1 MSFGCGVTAAKLA
14 APGAPRSKNSI
25 PYDKACEEFGDE
37 RASVSDN
44 LDASRSHLNTYSFP
58 EGCGTSGAA
67 LADWFV
73 KQRDEYSAKRQK
85 EGGRKLSA
93 LAPVGGAFIIT
104 PDEEEVATWDARRR
118 KKFIKDALESLGVWM
133 GYGKEHKPDAYA
145 VHVDE
150 GAMFE
155 RGLTRADELGDEGL
169 HIHVADRMLTED
181 GRYLS
186 RETMSPG
193 RIREMHRVFVRE
205 MKSRGWDITE
215 HKSAAQHKRDGDEV
229 LPAGMSANKFKRV
242 RKWEAKKK
250 RELESEREGLDADKS
265 QLATDQA
272 TLAEGQSQ
280 LAEDQATL
288 AEGQSQL
295 ADDREA
301 LESDRKQFES
311 DRTKLDD
318 DREQLGLDR
327 QALEDAQARL
337 KADEDAHAMR
347 VMRSHRALNRARAAN
362 AIDREGWEPP
372 TTAKL
377 FMPAQLSGNAL
388 ALWKL
393 VYEGDGSGLTGDWA
407 DLSQYEDENGE
418 LDVEE
423 ARALLDTAM
432 TGALGGDAKGCA
444 VTSAEGAWWVTD
456 VPESARD
463 ELYESDRAEAIR
475 RYARDVLEPRLLV
488 LNERGEDVNEPQ
500 QGVEGT
506 SDLIAQ
512 CIRQL
517 EVDNKALDERK
528 QTFKREAVA
537 HEVGYFPAVDAEG
550 KDTIIALSVT
560 DKGRADLTNPET
572 RIETANRLLL
582 NIRETHP
589 VGTQAKDGRTV
600 TGEFVP
606 GYLFRE
612 AAAAEREREAEQV
625 VSEARAVVDASR
637 RHDAE
642 VEDWWADA
650 KRTLRK
656 SAQQLAKDVHRFL
669 GKAARQF
676 QSSRSDL
683 VRGIGETFA
692 KAAYQWGI
700 HISSAGAFAN
710 NPALAQ
716 IFDDDDHDEWRR
728 VEEAKPASLDDE
740 LMGVFD
746 EMHGHKSSTGKARA
760 NAQTVQAQRVSF
772 AERWGVD
779 IDDVDTTPSTAD
791 YDEPDF

>member
-14 APGAPRSKNSI
+14 APGTPRSKNSI

-44 LDASRSHLNTYSFP
+44 LDTSRSHMNTYSFP

-73 KQRDEYSAKRQK
+73 QKRDEYSAKRQA

-104 PDEEEVATWDARRR
+104 PDEEEVATWDA
-118 KKFIKDALESLGVWM
+118 KKREKFVKDALKSLGKWI
-133 GYGKEHKPDAYA
+133 GYGEKHEPDAYA

-150 GAMFE
+150 GAMAE
-155 RGLTRADELGDEGL
+155 RGLTRSDELGDCGL

-205 MKSRGWDITE
+205 MKSRDWDITE
-215 HKSAAQHKRDGDEV
+215 HKSAAQHKRDGDEM

-242 RKWEAKKK
+242 RKWETKKK
-250 RELESEREGLDADKS
+250 RELQAEREGLD
-265 QLATDQA
+265 TDR
-272 TLAEGQSQ
+272 SQ

-288 AEGQSQL
+288 A
-295 ADDREA
+295 DDQAA
-301 LESDRKQFES
+301 LESDREQLDS

-347 VMRSHRALNRARAAN
+347 VVRSHRALNRARAAN

-377 FMPAQLSGNAL
+377 FTPAQLSGNAL

-407 DLSQYEDENGE
+407 DLSRYEDESGE
-418 LDVEE
+418 LDVEQ

-456 VPESARD
+456 VPASARD
-463 ELYESDRAEAIR
+463 ELYESDRAQAVR
-475 RYARDVLEPRLLV
+475 RYARDELQPRLLV

-500 QGVEGT
+500 QGVEGK
-506 SDLIAQ
+506 SSLVVQ
-512 CIRQL
+512 CIKKL
-517 EVDNKALDERK
+517 EVDQRSLDR
-528 QTFKREAVA
+528 A
-537 HEVGYFPAVDAEG
+537 HRDAAG
-550 KDTIIALSVT
+550 V
-560 DKGRADLTNPET
+560 R
-572 RIETANRLLL
+572 R
-582 NIRETHP
+582 
-589 VGTQAKDGRTV
+589 
-600 TGEFVP
+600 
-606 GYLFRE
+606 
-612 AAAAEREREAEQV
+612 AAERDAADIRASAERDAADTRAD
-625 VSEARAVVDASR
+625 ARAKAY
-637 RHDAE
+637 AE
-642 VEDWWADA
+642 A
-650 KRTLRK
+650 KEEAGGLIN
-656 SAQQLAKDVHRFL
+656 QFL
-669 GKAARQF
+669 GGVVGRASSIAYHVLGYMRREMNLGPAFDAAAKTCMDVLNEL
-676 QSSRSDL
+676 SNED
-683 VRGIGETFA
+683 VRDA
-692 KAAYQWGI
+692 QWGADPKTSNTNRI
-700 HISSAGAFAN
+700 QRGVAKFFRQAFSTRA
-710 NPALAQ
+710 
-716 IFDDDDHDEWRR
+716 DEILRDR
-728 VEEAKPASLDDE
+728 TGTGTMHEEP
-740 LMGVFD
+740 
-746 EMHGHKSSTGKARA
+746 
-760 NAQTVQAQRVSF
+760 QRN
-772 AERWGVD
+772 ERQYGD
-779 IDDVDTTPSTAD
+779 
-791 YDEPDF
+791 

>member
-44 LDASRSHLNTYSFP
+44 LDTARSHMNTYSFP

-73 KQRDEYSAKRQK
+73 QQRDEYSAKRQAK
-85 EGGRKLSA
+85 GGRKLSA

-104 PDEEEVATWDARRR
+104 PDEEEVATWDAPKRE
-118 KKFIKDALESLGVWM
+118 KFVKDALKSLGKWM
-133 GYGKEHKPDAYA
+133 GHGEKHEPDAYA

-150 GAMFE
+150 GAMAE
-155 RGLTRADELGDEGL
+155 RGLTRSDELGDCGL

-242 RKWEAKKK
+242 RKWETKKK
-250 RELESEREGLDADKS
+250 RELQAEREGLDADKS
-265 QLATDQA
+265 QLA
-272 TLAEGQSQ
+272 
-280 LAEDQATL
+280 EDQATL
-288 AEGQSQL
+288 AEDQSQL

-301 LESDRKQFES
+301 LES

-337 KADEDAHAMR
+337 RADEDAHAMR

-377 FMPAQLSGNAL
+377 FTPAQLSGNAL

-407 DLSQYEDENGE
+407 DLSRYEDESGE
-418 LDVEE
+418 LDVEQ

-456 VPESARD
+456 VPASVRD
-463 ELYESDRAEAIR
+463 ELYESDRAQAVR
-475 RYARDVLEPRLLV
+475 RYARDVLQPRLLV

-500 QGVEGT
+500 QGVEGK
-506 SDLIAQ
+506 SSLVVQ
-512 CIRQL
+512 CIQQL
-517 EVDNKALDERK
+517 EVDQRSLDERAAELRVRETELDERSANLD
-528 QTFKREAVA
+528 QELAEKRRELRLAKT
-537 HEVGYFPAVDAEG
+537 ELD
-550 KDTIIALSVT
+550 
-560 DKGRADLTNPET
+560 R
-572 RIETANRLLL
+572 ANRDAASV
-582 NIRETHP
+582 R
-589 VGTQAKDGRTV
+589 
-600 TGEFVP
+600 
-606 GYLFRE
+606 
-612 AAAAEREREAEQV
+612 AAAERDATDIRTLAERDAADTRAD
-625 VSEARAVVDASR
+625 ARAKAY
-637 RHDAE
+637 AE
-642 VEDWWADA
+642 A
-650 KRTLRK
+650 KEEAGGLIE
-656 SAQQLAKDVHRFL
+656 RFL
-669 GKAARQF
+669 GGVVGRASSIAYHVLGYMRREMNLGPTFDAAAKTCMDVLNELSNEDVRDAQWGADPKTSNTNRIQRGVAKFFRKAFNSRADEILRDRTAAGTMHEASRNNERQF
-676 QSSRSDL
+676 GD
-683 VRGIGETFA
+683 
-692 KAAYQWGI
+692 
-700 HISSAGAFAN
+700 
-710 NPALAQ
+710 
-716 IFDDDDHDEWRR
+716 
-728 VEEAKPASLDDE
+728 
-740 LMGVFD
+740 
-746 EMHGHKSSTGKARA
+746 
-760 NAQTVQAQRVSF
+760 
-772 AERWGVD
+772 
-779 IDDVDTTPSTAD
+779 
-791 YDEPDF
+791 

>member
-44 LDASRSHLNTYSFP
+44 LDTARSHMNTYSFP

-73 KQRDEYSAKRQK
+73 QQRDEYSAKRQAK
-85 EGGRKLSA
+85 GGRKLSA

-104 PDEEEVATWDARRR
+104 PDEEEVATWDAPKRE
-118 KKFIKDALESLGVWM
+118 KFVKDALKSLGKWM
-133 GYGKEHKPDAYA
+133 GHGEKHEPDAYA

-150 GAMFE
+150 GAMAE
-155 RGLTRADELGDEGL
+155 RGLTRSDELGDCGL

-242 RKWEAKKK
+242 RKWETKKK
-250 RELESEREGLDADKS
+250 RELQAEREGLDADKS
-265 QLATDQA
+265 QLA
-272 TLAEGQSQ
+272 
-280 LAEDQATL
+280 EDQATL
-288 AEGQSQL
+288 AEDQSQL

-301 LESDRKQFES
+301 LES

-337 KADEDAHAMR
+337 RADEDAHAMR

-377 FMPAQLSGNAL
+377 FTPAQLSGNAL

-407 DLSQYEDENGE
+407 DLSRYEDESGE
-418 LDVEE
+418 LDVEQ
-423 ARALLDTAM
+423 ARALRDTAM

-456 VPESARD
+456 VPASVRD
-463 ELYESDRAEAIR
+463 ELYESDRAQAVR
-475 RYARDVLEPRLLV
+475 RYARDVLQPRLLV

-500 QGVEGT
+500 QGVEGK
-506 SDLIAQ
+506 SSLVVQ
-512 CIRQL
+512 CIQQL
-517 EVDNKALDERK
+517 EVDQRSLDERAAELRVRETELDERSANLD
-528 QTFKREAVA
+528 QELAEKRRELRLAKT
-537 HEVGYFPAVDAEG
+537 ELD
-550 KDTIIALSVT
+550 
-560 DKGRADLTNPET
+560 R
-572 RIETANRLLL
+572 ANRDAASV
-582 NIRETHP
+582 R
-589 VGTQAKDGRTV
+589 
-600 TGEFVP
+600 
-606 GYLFRE
+606 
-612 AAAAEREREAEQV
+612 AAAERDATDIRTLAERDAADTRAD
-625 VSEARAVVDASR
+625 ARAKAY
-637 RHDAE
+637 AE
-642 VEDWWADA
+642 A
-650 KRTLRK
+650 KEEAGGLIE
-656 SAQQLAKDVHRFL
+656 RFL
-669 GKAARQF
+669 GGVVGRASSIAYHVLGYMRREMNLGPTFDAAAKTCMDVLNELSNEDVRDAQWGADPKTSNTNRIQRGVAKFFRKAFNSRADEILRDRTAAGTMHEASRNNERQF
-676 QSSRSDL
+676 GD
-683 VRGIGETFA
+683 
-692 KAAYQWGI
+692 
-700 HISSAGAFAN
+700 
-710 NPALAQ
+710 
-716 IFDDDDHDEWRR
+716 
-728 VEEAKPASLDDE
+728 
-740 LMGVFD
+740 
-746 EMHGHKSSTGKARA
+746 
-760 NAQTVQAQRVSF
+760 
-772 AERWGVD
+772 
-779 IDDVDTTPSTAD
+779 
-791 YDEPDF
+791 

>member
-44 LDASRSHLNTYSFP
+44 LDTSRSHMNTYSFP

-73 KQRDEYSAKRQK
+73 QKRDEYSAKRQA

-104 PDEEEVATWDARRR
+104 PDEEEVATWDA
-118 KKFIKDALESLGVWM
+118 KKREKFVKDALESLGKWI
-133 GYGKEHKPDAYA
+133 GYGKKHEPDAYA

-150 GAMFE
+150 GAMAE
-155 RGLTRADELGDEGL
+155 RGLTRSDELGDCGL

-193 RIREMHRVFVRE
+193 RIREMHRVFVKE
-205 MKSRGWDITE
+205 MNSRGWDITE

-242 RKWEAKKK
+242 RKWETKKK
-250 RELESEREGLDADKS
+250 RELQAEREGLDADRS
-265 QLATDQA
+265 QLAADQA
-272 TLAEGQSQ
+272 A
-280 LAEDQATL
+280 
-288 AEGQSQL
+288 L
-295 ADDREA
+295 ADDQAA
-301 LESDRKQFES
+301 LESDREQLDS
-311 DRTKLDD
+311 DRTTLDD

-347 VMRSHRALNRARAAN
+347 VMRSTRALNRARAAN

-377 FMPAQLSGNAL
+377 FTPAQLSGNAL
-388 ALWKL
+388 ALWRL

-407 DLSQYEDENGE
+407 DLSQYEDESGE
-418 LDVEE
+418 LDVER

-432 TGALGGDAKGCA
+432 TGALGGDTKGCA

-456 VPESARD
+456 VPASARD
-463 ELYESDRAEAIR
+463 DLYESDRAQAVR
-475 RYARDVLEPRLLV
+475 RYARDELQPRLLV
-488 LNERGEDVNEPQ
+488 LNERGEDINEPQ
-500 QGVEGT
+500 QGVEGK
-506 SDLIAQ
+506 SDLVAQ
-512 CIRQL
+512 CIQQL
-517 EVDNKALDERK
+517 EVDNKALDERERAL
-528 QTFKREAVA
+528 KRDAAA

-560 DKGRADLTNPET
+560 DKGRDNLANPET
-572 RIETANRLLL
+572 RIETANRLLP
-582 NIRETHP
+582 NIRATHP
-589 VGTQAKDGRTV
+589 LGTQTKDGRTI

-612 AAAAEREREAEQV
+612 AAADEREQQAEQA
-625 VSEARAVVDASR
+625 VSEAKAVVDAAR
-637 RHDAE
+637 EHDRE
-642 VEDWWADA
+642 VDEWWAEA
-650 KRTLRK
+650 KRSLKK

-700 HISSAGAFAN
+700 HISSKGAFAN

-716 IFDDDDHDEWRR
+716 IFDDDDHDEWQR
-728 VEEAKPASLDDE
+728 VEDAKPKSLDDE

-746 EMHGHKSSTGKARA
+746 GVHGRKSSTGKARA
-760 NAQTVQAQRVSF
+760 NAQQVQAQRVSF
-772 AERWGVD
+772 AERWDVD
-779 IDDVDTTPSTAD
+779 IDEVDTTPSTAD
-791 YDEPDF
+791 FDEPDF

>member
-44 LDASRSHLNTYSFP
+44 LDTSRSHMNTYSFP

-73 KQRDEYSAKRQK
+73 RKRDEYSAKRQA

-104 PDEEEVATWDARRR
+104 PDEEEVATWDAKTRE
-118 KKFIKDALESLGVWM
+118 KFVKDALESLGVWM
-133 GYGKEHKPDAYA
+133 GHGKRHEPDAYA

-150 GAMFE
+150 GAMAE
-155 RGLTRADELGDEGL
+155 RGLTRSDELGDCGL

-242 RKWEAKKK
+242 RKWETKKK
-250 RELESEREGLDADKS
+250 RELQAEREGLDADKS
-265 QLATDQA
+265 QLAENQA
-272 TLAEGQSQ
+272 A
-280 LAEDQATL
+280 L

-301 LESDRKQFES
+301 LESDR
-311 DRTKLDD
+311 
-318 DREQLGLDR
+318 EQLGLDQR
-327 QALEDAQARL
+327 ALEDAQARL
-337 KADEDAHAMR
+337 RADEDAHAMR
-347 VMRSHRALNRARAAN
+347 VMRSHRALNRARTAN

-377 FMPAQLSGNAL
+377 FTPAQLAGNAL
-388 ALWKL
+388 ALWRL

-407 DLSQYEDENGE
+407 DLSRYEDESGE
-418 LDVEE
+418 LDVER

-456 VPESARD
+456 VPASARD
-463 ELYESDRAEAIR
+463 ELYESDRAQAVR
-475 RYARDVLEPRLLV
+475 RYARDELEPRLLV

-500 QGVEGT
+500 RGVEAR
-506 SDLIAQ
+506 SDLVAQ

-517 EVDNKALDERK
+517 EVDNKALDERAAELRVRE
-528 QTFKREAVA
+528 TELDERSANLDRELVEKRRELRLAN
-537 HEVGYFPAVDAEG
+537 EELD
-550 KDTIIALSVT
+550 
-560 DKGRADLTNPET
+560 R
-572 RIETANRLLL
+572 ANRDAASVRRAAERDAAD
-582 NIRETHP
+582 IR
-589 VGTQAKDGRTV
+589 
-600 TGEFVP
+600 
-606 GYLFRE
+606 
-612 AAAAEREREAEQV
+612 AAAEHDAANTRAD
-625 VSEARAVVDASR
+625 ARARAYAEAKDEAAGRIEQFLGGVVGRASSIAYHVLAFMRREMDLGPAFDA
-637 RHDAE
+637 A
-642 VEDWWADA
+642 A
-650 KRTLRK
+650 KTCMDTLNSLSDQDVR
-656 SAQQLAKDVHRFL
+656 SAQLGMGTRDSYTNRIQRGVARFF
-669 GKAARQF
+669 RQAF
-676 QSSRSDL
+676 NSR
-683 VRGIGETFA
+683 A
-692 KAAYQWGI
+692 
-700 HISSAGAFAN
+700 
-710 NPALAQ
+710 
-716 IFDDDDHDEWRR
+716 DEILRDR
-728 VEEAKPASLDDE
+728 TA
-740 LMGVFD
+740 
-746 EMHGHKSSTGKARA
+746 A
-760 NAQTVQAQRVSF
+760 NATYEEPQRD
-772 AERWGVD
+772 ERQYGD
-779 IDDVDTTPSTAD
+779 
-791 YDEPDF
+791 

>member
-44 LDASRSHLNTYSFP
+44 LDTSRSHMNTYSFP

-73 KQRDEYSAKRQK
+73 RKRDEYSAKRQA

-104 PDEEEVATWDARRR
+104 PDEEEVATWDAKTRE
-118 KKFIKDALESLGVWM
+118 KFVKDALESLGVWM
-133 GYGKEHKPDAYA
+133 GHGKRHEPDAYA

-150 GAMFE
+150 GAMAE
-155 RGLTRADELGDEGL
+155 RGLTRSDELGDCGL

-242 RKWEAKKK
+242 RKWETKKK
-250 RELESEREGLDADKS
+250 RELQAEREGLDAEKS
-265 QLATDQA
+265 QLA
-272 TLAEGQSQ
+272 EG
-280 LAEDQATL
+280 QATL

-301 LESDRKQFES
+301 LESDR
-311 DRTKLDD
+311 
-318 DREQLGLDR
+318 EQLGLDR

-337 KADEDAHAMR
+337 RADEDAHAMR
-347 VMRSHRALNRARAAN
+347 VMRSHRALDRARAAN

-377 FMPAQLSGNAL
+377 FTPAQLAGNAL
-388 ALWKL
+388 ALWRL

-407 DLSQYEDENGE
+407 DLSRYEDESGE
-418 LDVEE
+418 LDVER

-456 VPESARD
+456 VPASARD
-463 ELYESDRAEAIR
+463 ALYESDRAQAVR
-475 RYARDVLEPRLLV
+475 RYARDELEPRLLV

-500 QGVEGT
+500 RGVEGR
-506 SDLIAQ
+506 SDLVAQ
-512 CIRQL
+512 CIQKL
-517 EVDNKALDERK
+517 EVDQRSLDERAAELRVRETELDERSANLD
-528 QTFKREAVA
+528 QELAEKRRELRLAKTELETTSRAVEA
-537 HEVGYFPAVDAEG
+537 
-550 KDTIIALSVT
+550 
-560 DKGRADLTNPET
+560 RNADLASANAELD
-572 RIETANRLLL
+572 RANRDAASV
-582 NIRETHP
+582 R
-589 VGTQAKDGRTV
+589 
-600 TGEFVP
+600 
-606 GYLFRE
+606 
-612 AAAAEREREAEQV
+612 AAAERDAANTRADARARAY
-625 VSEARAVVDASR
+625 SEA
-637 RHDAE
+637 
-642 VEDWWADA
+642 
-650 KRTLRK
+650 
-656 SAQQLAKDVHRFL
+656 KDEAAGRIEQFL
-669 GKAARQF
+669 GSVVGRASSIAYHVLGYMRREMNLGPAFDAAAKTCMDTLN
-676 QSSRSDL
+676 SLSDQD
-683 VRGIGETFA
+683 VRDA
-692 KAAYQWGI
+692 QWGADPKDSNTNRI
-700 HISSAGAFAN
+700 QRGVSRFFREKLNGRLDEVARESGPAGTMSSSFRPARERDGGYGDSGAA
-710 NPALAQ
+710 
-716 IFDDDDHDEWRR
+716 
-728 VEEAKPASLDDE
+728 
-740 LMGVFD
+740 
-746 EMHGHKSSTGKARA
+746 
-760 NAQTVQAQRVSF
+760 
-772 AERWGVD
+772 
-779 IDDVDTTPSTAD
+779 
-791 YDEPDF
+791 

>member
-44 LDASRSHLNTYSFP
+44 LDTSRSHQNTYSFP

-73 KQRDEYSAKRQK
+73 RKRDEYSAKRQA

-104 PDEEEVATWDARRR
+104 PDEEEVATWDA
-118 KKFIKDALESLGVWM
+118 KKREKFVKDALESLGVWM
-133 GYGKEHKPDAYA
+133 GHGKRHEPDAYA

-150 GAMFE
+150 GAMAE
-155 RGLTRADELGDEGL
+155 RGLTRSDELGDCGL

-215 HKSAAQHKRDGDEV
+215 HKSAAQHKRDGDDV

-242 RKWEAKKK
+242 RKWETKKK
-250 RELESEREGLDADKS
+250 RELQAEREGLDADKS
-265 QLATDQA
+265 QLA
-272 TLAEGQSQ
+272 EG
-280 LAEDQATL
+280 QATL

-301 LESDRKQFES
+301 LESDREQLNS
-311 DRTKLDD
+311 DRTKLAD
-318 DREQLGLDR
+318 DREQLGLDQ
-327 QALEDAQARL
+327 QALEDARARL

-377 FMPAQLSGNAL
+377 FTPAQLAGNAL
-388 ALWKL
+388 ALWRL

-407 DLSQYEDENGE
+407 DLSRYEDESGE
-418 LDVEE
+418 LDVER

-432 TGALGGDAKGCA
+432 TGALGGDAEGCA

-456 VPESARD
+456 VPASARD
-463 ELYESDRAEAIR
+463 ELYESDRVQAVR
-475 RYARDVLEPRLLV
+475 RYARDELQPRLLV

-500 QGVEGT
+500 RGVEGK
-506 SDLIAQ
+506 SDLVAQ
-512 CIRQL
+512 CIQQL
-517 EVDNKALDERK
+517 EVDQRSLDERAAELDSRETEFDERSANLD
-528 QTFKREAVA
+528 QELAEKRRE
-537 HEVGYFPAVDAEG
+537 
-550 KDTIIALSVT
+550 LSVAKT
-560 DKGRADLTNPET
+560 ELETTSRAVEARSADLAS
-572 RIETANRLLL
+572 ANEELERAH
-582 NIRETHP
+582 R
-589 VGTQAKDGRTV
+589 D
-600 TGEFVP
+600 
-606 GYLFRE
+606 
-612 AAAAEREREAEQV
+612 AAGVRRAAERDAADIR
-625 VSEARAVVDASR
+625 SDARAKAY
-637 RHDAE
+637 AE
-642 VEDWWADA
+642 A
-650 KRTLRK
+650 KTEAGGLID
-656 SAQQLAKDVHRFL
+656 QFL
-669 GKAARQF
+669 GGVVGRASSIAYHVLAFMRREMDLGPAFDAAAKTCMDTLN
-676 QSSRSDL
+676 SLSDQD
-683 VRGIGETFA
+683 VRDA
-692 KAAYQWGI
+692 QWGADPKASNTNRI
-700 HISSAGAFAN
+700 QRGVARFFREKLSGRLDEVARESGSVGTTSSN
-710 NPALAQ
+710 PHPALER
-716 IFDDDDHDEWRR
+716 DGGYGD
-728 VEEAKPASLDDE
+728 S
-740 LMGVFD
+740 G
-746 EMHGHKSSTGKARA
+746 G
-760 NAQTVQAQRVSF
+760 AQR
-772 AERWGVD
+772 R
-779 IDDVDTTPSTAD
+779 
-791 YDEPDF
+791 

>member
-44 LDASRSHLNTYSFP
+44 LDTSRSHLNAYSFP

-73 KQRDEYSAKRQK
+73 RKRDEYSAKRQA

-104 PDEEEVATWDARRR
+104 PDEEEVATWDAPKR
-118 KKFIKDALESLGVWM
+118 KKFVKDALESLGVWM
-133 GYGKEHKPDAYA
+133 GHGKRHEPDAYA

-150 GAMFE
+150 GAMAE
-155 RGLTRADELGDEGL
+155 RGLTRSDELGDCGL

-205 MKSRGWDITE
+205 MKSRGWGITE

-229 LPAGMSANKFKRV
+229 LPAGMSANKYKRV
-242 RKWEAKKK
+242 RKWETKKK
-250 RELESEREGLDADKS
+250 RELQAEREGLDADKS
-265 QLATDQA
+265 QLAADQA
-272 TLAEGQSQ
+272 A
-280 LAEDQATL
+280 
-288 AEGQSQL
+288 L
-295 ADDREA
+295 ADDQAA
-301 LESDRKQFES
+301 LESDREQLNS

-318 DREQLGLDR
+318 DREQLGLDQ

-337 KADEDAHAMR
+337 RADEDAHAMR

-377 FMPAQLSGNAL
+377 FTPAQLSGNAL

-407 DLSQYEDENGE
+407 DLSRYEDESGE
-418 LDVEE
+418 LDVER

-432 TGALGGDAKGCA
+432 TGALGGEAKGCA

-456 VPESARD
+456 VPASARD
-463 ELYESDRAEAIR
+463 ELYESDRAQAVR

-500 QGVEGT
+500 RGVEER
-506 SDLIAQ
+506 SDLVAQ
-512 CIRQL
+512 CIQQL
-517 EVDNKALDERK
+517 EVDQRSLDERAAELRV
-528 QTFKREAVA
+528 RETELDE
-537 HEVGYFPAVDAEG
+537 H
-550 KDTIIALSVT
+550 
-560 DKGRADLTNPET
+560 
-572 RIETANRLLL
+572 TANLDRELAEKRRELRLANAELDRAHQDAAD
-582 NIRETHP
+582 IR
-589 VGTQAKDGRTV
+589 
-600 TGEFVP
+600 
-606 GYLFRE
+606 
-612 AAAAEREREAEQV
+612 AAAERDAANIRAHARVKAYAEAKE
-625 VSEARAVVDASR
+625 EAGGLID
-637 RHDAE
+637 
-642 VEDWWADA
+642 
-650 KRTLRK
+650 
-656 SAQQLAKDVHRFL
+656 QFL
-669 GKAARQF
+669 GGVVGRASSIAYHVLAFMRREMNLGPAFDAAAKTCMDTLNGLSGQ
-676 QSSRSDL
+676 D
-683 VRGIGETFA
+683 VRDA
-692 KAAYQWGI
+692 QWGADPKDSNTSRI
-700 HISSAGAFAN
+700 QRGVSRFFREKLSGRLDEVARESGSVGTMSSN
-710 NPALAQ
+710 PHPALER
-716 IFDDDDHDEWRR
+716 DGGYGD
-728 VEEAKPASLDDE
+728 S
-740 LMGVFD
+740 G
-746 EMHGHKSSTGKARA
+746 G
-760 NAQTVQAQRVSF
+760 AQR
-772 AERWGVD
+772 R
-779 IDDVDTTPSTAD
+779 
-791 YDEPDF
+791 

>member
-44 LDASRSHLNTYSFP
+44 LDTARSHLNTYSFP

-73 KQRDEYSAKRQK
+73 KKRDEYSAKRQA

-104 PDEEEVATWDARRR
+104 PDEEEVATWDAKKR
-118 KKFIKDALESLGVWM
+118 KKFVKDALESLGVWM
-133 GYGKEHKPDAYA
+133 GHGEKHKPDAYA

-150 GAMFE
+150 GAMAE
-155 RGLTRADELGDEGL
+155 RGLTRSDELGDCGL

-215 HKSAAQHKRDGDEV
+215 HKSVAQHKRDGDEM

-242 RKWEAKKK
+242 RKWETKKK
-250 RELESEREGLDADKS
+250 RELQAEREGLDTEK
-265 QLATDQA
+265 
-272 TLAEGQSQ
+272 SQ

-288 AEGQSQL
+288 AEDQ
-295 ADDREA
+295 AA
-301 LESDRKQFES
+301 LESDREQLDS

-337 KADEDAHAMR
+337 KADEDAHAMC
-347 VMRSHRALNRARAAN
+347 VMRSHRALSRARAAN

-377 FMPAQLSGNAL
+377 FTPAQLSGNAL
-388 ALWKL
+388 ALWRL

-407 DLSQYEDENGE
+407 DLSRYEDESGE
-418 LDVEE
+418 LDVER

-456 VPESARD
+456 VPASARD
-463 ELYESDRAEAIR
+463 ELYESDRAQAVR
-475 RYARDVLEPRLLV
+475 RYARDELQPRLLV

-500 QGVEGT
+500 QGVEGK
-506 SDLIAQ
+506 SSLVVQ
-512 CIRQL
+512 CIQQL
-517 EVDNKALDERK
+517 EVDQRSLDERAAELRVRETELDERSANLD
-528 QTFKREAVA
+528 QELAEKRRELRLAKTELETTNRAVEA
-537 HEVGYFPAVDAEG
+537 
-550 KDTIIALSVT
+550 
-560 DKGRADLTNPET
+560 RNADLAS
-572 RIETANRLLL
+572 ANAKLDRAHRDAA
-582 NIRETHP
+582 NIRVAAERD
-589 VGTQAKDGRTV
+589 AADIR
-600 TGEFVP
+600 
-606 GYLFRE
+606 
-612 AAAAEREREAEQV
+612 AAAERDAADTRAD
-625 VSEARAVVDASR
+625 ARARAYAEAKEEAGGRIEQFLGGVVGTASTIASMVLRYMR
-637 RHDAE
+637 RELNLGDRFNRA
-642 VEDWWADA
+642 ADICID
-650 KRTLRK
+650 TLQQLSEQDVR
-656 SAQQLAKDVHRFL
+656 SAQLGMGTRDSYTNRIQRGVAKFFRQAFNSRADEILRDRT
-669 GKAARQF
+669 AAGATYEEPQRDERQF
-676 QSSRSDL
+676 GD
-683 VRGIGETFA
+683 
-692 KAAYQWGI
+692 
-700 HISSAGAFAN
+700 
-710 NPALAQ
+710 
-716 IFDDDDHDEWRR
+716 
-728 VEEAKPASLDDE
+728 
-740 LMGVFD
+740 
-746 EMHGHKSSTGKARA
+746 
-760 NAQTVQAQRVSF
+760 
-772 AERWGVD
+772 
-779 IDDVDTTPSTAD
+779 
-791 YDEPDF
+791 